1 MSDEEV
7 NITREVDAAFA
18 EDILAAK
25 ARARGHRI
33 ANQNSTLTQQAR
45 AGGFLRAEG

>member
-33 ANQNSTLTQQAR
+33 ANLAVTQQLC